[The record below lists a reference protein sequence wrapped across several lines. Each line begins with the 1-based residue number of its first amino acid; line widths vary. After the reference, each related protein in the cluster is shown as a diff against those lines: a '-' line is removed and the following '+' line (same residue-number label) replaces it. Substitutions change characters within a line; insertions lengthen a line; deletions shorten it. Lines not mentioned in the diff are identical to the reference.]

1 MLRLTFFLIFYKP
14 RIRRAKKK
22 EARLPAPSRKRKL
35 SSPPPRKSLKHRGPV
50 YVEPEDKDD
59 SDGDKSGPIPDKI
72 VFEVRFYS
80 LNLFR
85 AHGGIRQCTRCKSK
99 KIKCDIKPTRPC
111 EGCTLAKVKC
121 SLMPVD
127 QHGKT
132 IRTRLTADEVF
143 KFRMDQLMGHT
154 GKGKKS
160 VRPSPDE
167 EEDASPSTTLAPLR
181 RMTLSSPADSATSS
195 LPEDP
200 VDTPAPSL
208 SSAALKPPATR
219 KPPAATRS
227 SGRSASSSVPT
238 SDFCVD
244 VPRASAAVPS
254 HSSQH
259 PGLQGSLHSQ
269 ASRPSHGEPS
279 QTSDDR
285 RNSSGMALV
294 EKRLD
299 NLEYTFEQLGNRMGR
314 IEEEMKALR
323 RMVEDRMDES

>member
-1 MLRLTFFLIFYKP
+1 MLRLTFFLISYKP

-35 SSPPPRKSLKHRGPV
+35 SSPPPRKSLKRRGPV
-50 YVEPEDKDD
+50 YVEPEDKDG

-85 AHGGIRQCTRCKSK
+85 AHGGLRQCTRCKSK
-99 KIKCDIKPTRPC
+99 KIKCEIKPTRPC

-143 KFRMDQLMGHT
+143 KFRMDQLTGHT

-160 VRPSPDE
+160 VRPSPNE

-181 RMTLSSPADSATSS
+181 RMTLSSPADSAASL

-200 VDTPAPSL
+200 VDTPAPRL
-208 SSAALKPPATR
+208 SAAVKPPAIR
-219 KPPAATRS
+219 NPPAATRS

-238 SDFCVD
+238 SDFYVD

-285 RNSSGMALV
+285 RDSSGMALV

-299 NLEYTFEQLGNRMGR
+299 NLEYSFEQLDNRVGR
-314 IEEEMKALR
+314 IEEEMRALR
-323 RMVEDRMDES
+323 RMLEDRMDES